1 MNVHDGVVGLFVDG
15 IQPAGT
21 VVARARQRRD
31 HLVGFHAAGT
41 PHGLGP
47 EHHAP
52 IAVLAILADVVGFSG
67 EPREA
72 LDSLCRFRGQRVD
85 EGCGNDRAVVLLRA
99 QHGVFTGRA
108 VHGADQR
115 HVLLADGRFELAVEA
130 HVGIADQG
138 GPHGI
143 RPGRLDAAERGREV
157 GHVQW
162 KELDRDVPGALFA
175 DEFLQPLAGDL
186 AVVVVGGQDVVGLGV
201 ALLDHVVDQRISS
214 CPGTMPGR
222 HDAVADAAFVQCV
235 VEIQALEA
243 LHDGSDD
250 LAR

>member
-1 MNVHDGVVGLFVDG
+1 MGGAGASGSRAWVRTAGCRRGCGAGRIPPACRWADAGERLDDVEALVLVADGDMNVHDGVVGLFVDG

-31 HLVGFHAAGT
+31 HLVGFHAAGA

-72 LDSLCRFRGQRVD
+72 LDEALCRFRGQRVD
-85 EGCGNDRAVVLLRA
+85 EGRGDDGAVVLLRA

-115 HVLLADGRFELAVEA
+115 HVLLADGRFELTVEA

-138 GPHGI
+138 GPHGV

-162 KELDRDVPGALFA
+162 KELDRDV
-175 DEFLQPLAGDL
+175 LAPFSRMNFCSH
-186 AVVVVGGQDVVGLGV
+186 
-201 ALLDHVVDQRISS
+201 LLVIW
-214 CPGTMPGR
+214 P
-222 HDAVADAAFVQCV
+222 
-235 VEIQALEA
+235 
-243 LHDGSDD
+243 
-250 LAR
+250 